1 MTKPPFATTWMNQEG
16 FIFIELIQTGNIKL
30 KQNNIITTT
39 KRNRLTD
46 VDNKLVIISG
56 EGQERGLRSLNY
68 YE

>member
-1 MTKPPFATTWMNQEG
+1 MNQEG

-56 EGQERGLRSLNY
+56 EGQERGKGLI
-68 YE
+68 EV

>member
-1 MTKPPFATTWMNQEG
+1 MNQEG

>member
-1 MTKPPFATTWMNQEG
+1 MNQEG
-16 FIFIELIQTGNIKL
+16 FIFIELSQTGNIKL
-30 KQNNIITTT
+30 RQNNIITTT